1 MNNQRYLRNNLVDWF
16 SQEAVQKL
24 SVGIIGCGAVGNEVV
39 KNLALLGVGRL
50 DVYDFDKI
58 EVHNLT
64 KSVLFRE
71 SDIGRNKSDVAAERA
86 MEIDPNISVRSFP
99 GDFWDVMKLDV
110 LQKYDVVICC
120 VDNFEARLRI
130 NRLCVL
136 LSVDLIDTGID
147 SRFVNVNVYPFS
159 KSREV
164 ACYECN
170 LPPGVYQQVEKRYSC
185 GWLRRISYIEKIIPT
200 TTITASIAGAIAASY
215 ALRLKA
221 GDTKSKRIFG
231 DSILGIFSQTDLASN
246 PTCPTCSDREEVII
260 MKASPKIFTSISE
273 FPIGVGE
280 EIFLE
285 TSEPILIEY
294 RCVDCHPQESEA
306 TQVFEKARN
315 YDSRLAICPIC
326 ENSSVKIEI
335 KDRFSVAELSR
346 KFKGYNFPCK
356 YVSIVTNDKKY
367 IINLEDQDECNS

>member
-24 SVGIIGCGAVGNEVV
+24 NVGIIGCGAVGNEVI

-58 EVHNLT
+58 ESHNLT
-64 KSVLFRE
+64 KSILFRE
-71 SDIGRNKSDVAAERA
+71 SDIGRKKSDVAAERA
-86 MEIDPNISVRSFP
+86 MEIDPNITVSSYP
-99 GDFWDVMKLDV
+99 GDFWDVMSIDV

-136 LSVDLIDTGID
+136 LSIDLIDTAID

-200 TTITASIAGAIAASY
+200 TTITASLAGAISSSY
-215 ALRLKA
+215 ALRLKN

-231 DSILGIFSQTDLASN
+231 DSILGIFSQTDLVSN
-246 PTCPTCSDREEVII
+246 PTCQTCSDREDVVVL
-260 MKASPKIFTSISE
+260 KASPKIFSAISD
-273 FPIGVGE
+273 FQLGIGE
-280 EIFLE
+280 EIFVE
-285 TSEPILIEY
+285 TSEPILTEY
-294 RCVDCHPQESEA
+294 RCVDCHQQKSEA

-315 YDSRLAICPIC
+315 YDSRLSICPIC
-326 ENSSVKIEI
+326 GNSSVKIEI
-335 KDRFSVAELSR
+335 KDRFSVAELS
-346 KFKGYNFPCK
+346 KTFTGYNFPCK
-356 YVSIVTNDKKY
+356 YVSISTNHIKY
-367 IINLEDQDECNS
+367 IFNLED